1 MILAALTAPLPGA
14 CPMKPILILQ
24 NMHSDSPGYLGTWL
38 GEQGLAF
45 EVRNAA
51 AGEPWPQSMQAF
63 SGLAVLGGAMSANDP
78 LAFLRQTERLILDA
92 MDRGRPVIGHCL
104 GGQLMARAL
113 GARVHASPAP
123 EIGWQAIELLDTPE
137 TRAWLGPEAHA
148 TVMQWHYEA
157 FELPPGATLLARSS
171 ACAHQAFAIGPHLAM
186 QFHIEMDS
194 SKVRAWTE
202 EGDPLWGDAL
212 QRHGASVQDL
222 LTLLELAPRVL
233 PGHQALARHVYAR
246 WAKGLDFT

>member
-1 MILAALTAPLPGA
+1 
-14 CPMKPILILQ
+14 MKPILILQ
-24 NMHSDSPGYLGTWL
+24 NMHSDSPGFLGTWL
-38 GEQGLAF
+38 GEQGLAY

-51 AGEPWPQSMQAF
+51 NGDPWPESMQAYA
-63 SGLAVLGGAMSANDP
+63 GLAVLGGAMSANDP

-92 MDRGRPVIGHCL
+92 MDQERPVIGHCL

-137 TRAWLGPEAHA
+137 ARTWLGADARA

-157 FELPPGATLLARSS
+157 FELPAGATLLARSS

-186 QFHIEMDS
+186 QFHIEMDA
-194 SKVRAWTE
+194 SKVGAWVE
-202 EGDPLWGDAL
+202 EGDPLWDDAR
-212 QRHGASVQDL
+212 QRHPASVQDL
-222 LTLLELAPRVL
+222 HTLVEQAPRVM
-233 PGHQALARHVYAR
+233 PAHQALACRVYTR
-246 WAKGLDFT
+246 WAEGLNFT